1 MKQSRV
7 ENTISDLRDCIYQH
21 DRLATEG
28 LHASDAEERKR
39 IGFELNE
46 SFHKMKYLL
55 TKLEES
61 EQNNKLLVEWLLS
74 CGEVLRNLVSQPIL
88 SERKGK

>member
-7 ENTISDLRDCIYQH
+7 ENTISELRDCIYQH

-28 LHASDAEERKR
+28 LDASDAEEKKR
-39 IGFELNE
+39 LLELNE

-55 TKLEES
+55 AKLEES
-61 EQNNKLLVEWLLS
+61 EQNNKLLVTWLLS
-74 CGEVLRNLVSQPIL
+74 CGEVLQNLVSQPIL